1 LTKTSI
7 TKLAAAACPLAL
19 ALMSSDVRAQPKP
32 GGTVRF
38 AVAEESRG
46 LDPLTAHRRFSEA
59 AIHVH
64 DSLGL
69 FDVSNKPFP
78 ALATEWS
85 ANADST
91 EYTIKL
97 REDVVFHDGS
107 KFNAEA
113 VKAHFSRV
121 FDKQY
126 CCNNGHQYMNPYT
139 GTEIVDDKTIKVK
152 FSKPWG
158 SFGFYM
164 GMLDVTGIPSNAA
177 WAAKGMQM
185 NREPVGAGPFK
196 FVSWTP
202 QSNIKLVRNPDYK
215 WGSPMLPHTGA
226 PFLDGLEVKFIANQA
241 TRVACL
247 ESGDCDIIKDPN
259 FADMRRLTANPAYQ
273 VVKIPQTGMP
283 FSFVFNTA
291 RWPTDQLAVRKAINL
306 AIDREKINMA
316 AYRGERRPLYS
327 TLAPATPEFW
337 PEAPKYITFSPAEG
351 KKALADAGAKDGN
364 GDGVLEIGGKPLE
377 IDLYVFGNR
386 DNNPSVVV
394 AESIQSD
401 LKAIGI
407 AVKINVR
414 PWDDQSVVAMR
425 EEHSMI
431 NFDMPLPTGSV
442 LNVMFNSRETPRP
455 GRYGMSFTY
464 VQKGNATVSQE
475 LDGLLDAGDNAA
487 TVQERNQKFQA
498 AQKLIAENYLGVP
511 IAQGFT
517 TYVMVKGLKG
527 VAYNNGGHAM
537 FNGAHFER
545 N

>member
-19 ALMSSDVRAQPKP
+19 ALMSSTSERSRSPAAP
-32 GGTVRF
+32 VRF

-91 EYTIKL
+91 EYTIKP
-97 REDVVFHDGS
+97 RDDVVFHDGS
-107 KFNAEA
+107 RFNTEA

-215 WGSPMLPHTGA
+215 WGSPMLPPYGRALPRWARGQVHRQPGDA
-226 PFLDGLEVKFIANQA
+226 GGLPGIRRLRHHQGPE
-241 TRVACL
+241 L
-247 ESGDCDIIKDPN
+247 
-259 FADMRRLTANPAYQ
+259 ADMRRLTANPAYQ

-306 AIDREKINMA
+306 RST
-316 AYRGERRPLYS
+316 GRRS
-327 TLAPATPEFW
+327 TGGLSRRAAPALLD
-337 PEAPKYITFSPAEG
+337 ARACDARVLARGAEVHHLQPG
-351 KKALADAGAKDGN
+351 GRKEGARRCRREGWQRRRRAGDRRQAA
-364 GDGVLEIGGKPLE
+364 GDRLSTSRQP
-377 IDLYVFGNR
+377 R
-386 DNNPSVVV
+386 QQSQRRR

-401 LKAIGI
+401 S
-407 AVKINVR
+407 R
-414 PWDDQSVVAMR
+414 PSA
-425 EEHSMI
+425 
-431 NFDMPLPTGSV
+431 
-442 LNVMFNSRETPRP
+442 SR
-455 GRYGMSFTY
+455 
-464 VQKGNATVSQE
+464 
-475 LDGLLDAGDNAA
+475 
-487 TVQERNQKFQA
+487 
-498 AQKLIAENYLGVP
+498 
-511 IAQGFT
+511 
-517 TYVMVKGLKG
+517 
-527 VAYNNGGHAM
+527 
-537 FNGAHFER
+537 
-545 N
+545 

>member
-1 LTKTSI
+1 MTKTSI

-97 REDVVFHDGS
+97 RDDVVFHDGS

-185 NREPVGAGPFK
+185 NREPVGAGSFK

-202 QSNIKLVRNPDYK
+202 RATSSSSATRTTN
-215 WGSPMLPHTGA
+215 GA
-226 PFLDGLEVKFIANQA
+226 PRCCPIRARPSSMGSRSSGHLQEPRRFGVDVIPSARSEA
-241 TRVACL
+241 RV
-247 ESGDCDIIKDPN
+247 
-259 FADMRRLTANPAYQ
+259 
-273 VVKIPQTGMP
+273 
-283 FSFVFNTA
+283 
-291 RWPTDQLAVRKAINL
+291 
-306 AIDREKINMA
+306 
-316 AYRGERRPLYS
+316 ERC
-327 TLAPATPEFW
+327 
-337 PEAPKYITFSPAEG
+337 G
-351 KKALADAGAKDGN
+351 
-364 GDGVLEIGGKPLE
+364 
-377 IDLYVFGNR
+377 
-386 DNNPSVVV
+386 
-394 AESIQSD
+394 
-401 LKAIGI
+401 
-407 AVKINVR
+407 VR
-414 PWDDQSVVAMR
+414 PGS
-425 EEHSMI
+425 SMS
-431 NFDMPLPTGSV
+431 T
-442 LNVMFNSRETPRP
+442 
-455 GRYGMSFTY
+455 
-464 VQKGNATVSQE
+464 
-475 LDGLLDAGDNAA
+475 
-487 TVQERNQKFQA
+487 
-498 AQKLIAENYLGVP
+498 
-511 IAQGFT
+511 
-517 TYVMVKGLKG
+517 
-527 VAYNNGGHAM
+527 NG
-537 FNGAHFER
+537 
-545 N
+545 